1 MEKSQ
6 NCAQAYC
13 QQGGEIA
20 AVSTYITEV
29 GSQRV
34 LARSMALL
42 GITCSVGVFLAQL
55 ASHLVVAVFGTSTR
69 FGPVGIHNQK
79 VTFCKCRPLARA

>member
-1 MEKSQ
+1 MS
-6 NCAQAYC
+6 CAR
-13 QQGGEIA
+13 GGEIA

-42 GITCSVGVFLAQL
+42 GITCSVGFFLAQL
-55 ASHLVVAVFGTSTR
+55 SSYLVVAFFGLLDKQITA
-69 FGPVGIHNQK
+69 FFK
-79 VTFCKCRPLARA
+79 AAEMF